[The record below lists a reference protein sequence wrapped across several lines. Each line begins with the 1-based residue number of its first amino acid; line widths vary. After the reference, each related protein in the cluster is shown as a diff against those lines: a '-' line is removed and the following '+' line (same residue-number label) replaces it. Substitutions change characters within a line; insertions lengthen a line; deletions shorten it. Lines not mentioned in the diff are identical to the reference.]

1 MRKSRNVYSR
11 FEVRESTAGRPGWAK
26 AALLAASL
34 LAIATGPAGADPL
47 RIEYTGVVVSVDA
60 ELLGGPVLVGDPVV
74 GSLTVDYDFAVDDW
88 PSDPTRAK
96 YLLDDSGDFLF
107 DLTLGAYS
115 LTATPYVPVST
126 HRNLVVYD
134 DWTNSVTAPL
144 YDQWG
149 LFSSVVGDLING
161 YSPAIG
167 HFGLFSSP
175 EILTSLLPS
184 ADEINGFDVSDGG
197 DGVNWLQFSCCSGSL
212 SVIRWELTSFV
223 AVPEVSAPALVPL
236 GLIALGVLRRRSI
249 RRS

>member
-1 MRKSRNVYSR
+1 MQESRTRKSAARR
-11 FEVRESTAGRPGWAK
+11 LGWVT

-34 LAIATGPAGADPL
+34 LAIVTSPASADPL

-74 GSLTVDYDFAVDDW
+74 GSLTVDSDFAVDDW
-88 PSDPTRAK
+88 PGDSTRAK

-115 LTATPYVPVST
+115 LTAEPYVPVST
-126 HRNLVVYD
+126 HRTVVVYD
-134 DWTNSVTAPL
+134 DWTNSITAPL
-144 YDQWG
+144 YDQWS
-149 LFSSVVGDLING
+149 LLSSVAGDLING
-161 YSPAIG
+161 YSPALG

-175 EILTSLLPS
+175 ENLTSLLPS
-184 ADEINGFDVSDGG
+184 ADEINGFDVSDG
-197 DGVNWLQFSCCSGSL
+197 DGVNWVQFNCCSGSI

-223 AVPEVSAPALVPL
+223 AIPEVSAPALVPL
-236 GLIALGVLRRRSI
+236 GLIALGVLRRGSI